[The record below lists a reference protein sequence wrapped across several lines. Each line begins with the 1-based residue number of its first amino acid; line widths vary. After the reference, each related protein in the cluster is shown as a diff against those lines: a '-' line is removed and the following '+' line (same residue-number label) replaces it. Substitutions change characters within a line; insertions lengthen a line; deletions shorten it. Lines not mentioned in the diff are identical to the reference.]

1 MGNYPEYAIGFAYI
15 QLATI
20 FLHALCHILQTEAMV
35 ASSYAVKV
43 LFVIGVGDLIVKHT
57 VVLFEF

>member
-20 FLHALCHILQTEAMV
+20 FLNALCRILQTEAV
-35 ASSYAVKV
+35 VVSSCPVEM
-43 LFVIGVGDLIVKHT
+43 LFVIGIGDLIVEHT
-57 VVLFEF
+57 VI